1 MKFLRS
7 ASTRLCSLVLLGALL
22 AAVRGEAAAVD
33 TTMSTQSRSTQF
45 VVISPLQPYT
55 SRLPRDNPKDNPN
68 LKDVIRVSAA
78 ELAISCEQVKF
89 GLLLQL
95 DAGDRWKNRVRLHI
109 NPQIP
114 PQAPILINSI
124 QFKNGLQYNWLYELQ
139 VPEYVERRKLLRAL
153 VQVCLVE
160 IGNRNNRE
168 TNTVDVPMWLRE
180 GLTEILLNRDG
191 PGIIAEATGIQ
202 ERGNPQFWILKPGTT
217 TEKVWKDPFS
227 LVRERL
233 KATPPLSFSD
243 LSVPVDDQ
251 IASVG
256 LEHFQSC
263 AHLFTSELLTL
274 PDGSGKLRTFVQNL
288 PHFSHPQFAFLHAF
302 REHFSSPLDVE
313 KWWSLAQFNLIS
325 REDNARWPEKNALGK
340 LNEILQP
347 QVQIRLGTDSLPVKE
362 TYTIKRLITEVDFE
376 QQRPVLQQVVAQLQQ
391 LQWNLPPDLL
401 KLVYDYHITLATYL
415 YNREQLSTSGKKS
428 RTVAASTAKPV
439 VREALQQLEFLE
451 ILREDFARIGISDI
465 PAEAVTQDRVTEFPK
480 STP

>member
-1 MKFLRS
+1 M
-7 ASTRLCSLVLLGALL
+7 
-22 AAVRGEAAAVD
+22 D
-33 TTMSTQSRSTQF
+33 TTLSTQSRSAQF
-45 VVISPLQPYT
+45 VIISPLQPHT
-55 SRLPRDNPKDNPN
+55 ARLPRDNPKDNPN

-95 DAGDRWKNRVRLHI
+95 DAGDKWKNRVRLHI

-114 PQAPILINSI
+114 AQAPILINSI
-124 QFKNGLQYNWLYELQ
+124 QFKSGLQSSWLYELQ

-180 GLTEILLNRDG
+180 GLTEILLSRDG
-191 PGIIAEATGIQ
+191 PGIITEATGIQ

-217 TEKVWKDPFS
+217 TEKVWKDPLS

-233 KATPPLSFSD
+233 KTTPPLSFSD
-243 LSVPVDDQ
+243 ISVPVDDQ

-263 AHLFTSELLTL
+263 AHLFTSELLAL
-274 PDGSGKLRTFVQNL
+274 PAGSSKLRTFVQNL

-302 REHFSSPLDVE
+302 REHFASPLDVE
-313 KWWSLAQFNLIS
+313 KWWSLAQVNLIS
-325 REDNARWPEKNALGK
+325 REDNSRWPEKNALGK

-347 QVQIRLGTDSLPVKE
+347 QLQVRLDANALPVKE
-362 TYTIKRLITEVDFE
+362 TYTLKKLIEEVDFA

-401 KLVYDYHITLATYL
+401 RLVYDYNVTLARYL
-415 YNREQLSTSGKKS
+415 YNREQLSTGDKNP
-428 RTVAASTAKPV
+428 RQASSSAKPV
-439 VREALQQLEFLE
+439 VRETLRQLEFLE
-451 ILREDFARIGISDI
+451 VLREDFARLGL
-465 PAEAVTQDRVTEFPK
+465 AEPQPVAAQPVPTTEKPVTDFLK
-480 STP
+480 SAP